1 MNLDLHV
8 HSIFS
13 GDSPVPPEDY
23 ARRMVELRA
32 EYELDGFV
40 LMEHNFWVRPEV
52 CDLAALSAKYGLTIL
67 AGVEADTYWGH
78 LLIYGVTDR
87 LWNELAGNGKK
98 KQEPVWLTKVAE
110 EEGAVVVPAHPFRG
124 MISLGDHIQELPHL
138 CALEVINGGNLP
150 EENLW
155 ASNLASK
162 MGLSKVGGSD
172 AHFLDELGLGATE
185 FEVEVNTLEE
195 LVREIKAGRVRAL
208 CRDELQISSCPA

>member
-32 EYELDGFV
+32 EYELDGFA

-52 CDLAALSAKYGLTIL
+52 CDLAALSDRYGLTIL

-87 LWNELAGNGKK
+87 LWKELAGNGKK
-98 KQEPVWLTKVAE
+98 KQEPRWLAEAAE
-110 EEGAVVVPAHPFRG
+110 EEGAVVVPAHPFRFYIG
-124 MISLGDHIQELPHL
+124 MGERCRELTGVR
-138 CALEVINGGNLP
+138 AVEVINGSNT
-150 EENLW
+150 EDENRP
-155 ASNLASK
+155 AEKLAKK
-162 MGLSKVGGSD
+162 MGWAATGGSD
-172 AHFLDELGLGATE
+172 SHFPAELGKALTR
-185 FEVEVNTLEE
+185 FERPIKTMQDLTAE
-195 LVREIKAGRVRAL
+195 LKAGRCEATWLEEAKR
-208 CRDELQISSCPA
+208 EI